1 MRQAGSSEP
10 LMEVGLTPGTGT
22 MGMQQQGTLRTPMDL
37 KRAQF
42 RQPASPRPSRCQR
55 VVGHGLAS
63 SKLRGD
69 VDQAGD
75 TKAFLCVR
83 AGNLGRIGR
92 IDIFVR

>member
-1 MRQAGSSEP
+1 
-10 LMEVGLTPGTGT
+10 MEVGLTPGTGT
-22 MGMQQQGTLRTPMDL
+22 VGMQQQGTLRPSMDL
-37 KRAQF
+37 ERPKLH
-42 RQPASPRPSRCQR
+42 QPASPWPSRCQR
-55 VVGHGLAS
+55 VVGHGLAG